1 MTQYN
6 NVNIKLSNLQLD
18 KLKSAARSLIGVIL
32 RLFSNIIC
40 INEINFPQSSV
51 VNSGTPTLIISNDK
65 ANDIMIIIKSFED
78 FGGLLIIDIT

>member
-18 KLKSAARSLIGVIL
+18 KLKSATRSLIGVIL

-40 INEINFPQSSV
+40 INEINFPQNLLLTERQV
-51 VNSGTPTLIISNDK
+51 VSR
-65 ANDIMIIIKSFED
+65 
-78 FGGLLIIDIT
+78 